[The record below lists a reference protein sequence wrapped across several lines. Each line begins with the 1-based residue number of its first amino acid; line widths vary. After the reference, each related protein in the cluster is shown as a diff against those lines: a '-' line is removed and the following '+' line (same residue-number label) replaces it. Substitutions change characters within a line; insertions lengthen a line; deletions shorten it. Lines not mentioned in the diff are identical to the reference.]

1 MLEKVTAIKR
11 FEYSPLS
18 RELKKQIDIA
28 KKQYQRLDTLCEF
41 DETINIHDKKQTL
54 KKCNKS
60 YLINNSNHS
69 FYKYCRDIKKFDNLS
84 LKSKY
89 SILAE
94 FFNDF
99 GKLTE
104 LKTQKEKKKKKPM
117 CMIQFQNYIMTCW
130 KYILINTMIYQM

>member
-1 MLEKVTAIKR
+1 M
-11 FEYSPLS
+11 
-18 RELKKQIDIA
+18 
-28 KKQYQRLDTLCEF
+28 
-41 DETINIHDKKQTL
+41 HDKKQTL

-104 LKTQKEKKKKKPM
+104 LKTQKEKKKEKT
-117 CMIQFQNYIMTCW
+117 NVYDTVSEL
-130 KYILINTMIYQM
+130 YNDLLEIYFDQYYDLSDVKRSKIYPEYDPANLTLD